1 MFLFA
6 SWLEGWTFRGRQR
19 RFERELQKEFS
30 WLFEKF
36 NGRIVREKRYRQVLD
51 YVVATVAVGDLL
63 FKFVRGGG
71 DFHVRVAPSHSPDDW
86 LDFGQAIDFACDA
99 DRTQTT
105 KIQISDFQRLFEA
118 NLERLKLYFPEKN
131 MDAQNVGE
139 SYRSI
144 FRRIP
149 TPGKP

>member
-19 RFERELQKEFS
+19 RFERDLQKEFS

-36 NGRIVREKRYRQVLD
+36 NGRIVPEKRYRQVLD

-63 FKFVRGGG
+63 LKFVRGHG
-71 DFHVRVAPSHSPDDW
+71 DFHVNVAPAHSPDDW

-105 KIQISDFQRLFEA
+105 EIRISDFQRLFEA
-118 NLERLKLYFPEKN
+118 NLERLKVYFSREEYKRSKRWRKLPIYLAKN
-131 MDAQNVGE
+131 PN
-139 SYRSI
+139 SS
-144 FRRIP
+144 
-149 TPGKP
+149 

>member
-6 SWLEGWTFRGRQR
+6 PWLESWTFRGRQT
-19 RFERELQKEFS
+19 RFERDLQKEFS

-36 NGRIVREKRYRQVLD
+36 NARIVPMKRYRQVLD

-105 KIQISDFQRLFEA
+105 RIRIADFQRLFEA
-118 NLERLKLYFPEKN
+118 NLERLNVYFSREEYERSKRWRKLPINLAKN
-131 MDAQNVGE
+131 PN
-139 SYRSI
+139 SS
-144 FRRIP
+144 
-149 TPGKP
+149 